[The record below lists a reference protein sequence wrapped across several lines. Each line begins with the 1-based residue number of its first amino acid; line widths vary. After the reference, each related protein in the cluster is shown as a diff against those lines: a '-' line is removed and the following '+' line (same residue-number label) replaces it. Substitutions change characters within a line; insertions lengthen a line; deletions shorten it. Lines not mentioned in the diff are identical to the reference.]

1 MRARTLNLSTYF
13 RIRTSSQ
20 TVMHL
25 NFLNCLP
32 IVLFYSKQ
40 AWLGNIYWTMGT
52 MRRVLPGPL
61 KKKTLKNFNGQK
73 KDNKERVEVVG
84 SNTHAAITI
93 TFSSFWKKKKR
104 KKLKRK
110 RVFGKHQLYV
120 SAYILTYAKGSNSKK
135 SLTVFSVTFLFKS
148 TTFLGMLGFKNIFQT
163 LGNNW
168 RRTPS
173 CKLVTT
179 TLIWYATDCLVCY
192 ATVYK

>member
-1 MRARTLNLSTYF
+1 
-13 RIRTSSQ
+13 
-20 TVMHL
+20 
-25 NFLNCLP
+25 
-32 IVLFYSKQ
+32 
-40 AWLGNIYWTMGT
+40 MGT

-61 KKKTLKNFNGQK
+61 KKKPLKNFNGQK

-93 TFSSFWKKKKR
+93 TFSSFWKKKR

-120 SAYILTYAKGSNSKK
+120 FAYILTYAKGSNSKK

-168 RRTPS
+168 RWTLS

-192 ATVYK
+192 SIY

>member
-25 NFLNCLP
+25 NFLNCWP

-52 MRRVLPGPL
+52 IRRVLPGPL
-61 KKKTLKNFNGQK
+61 KKNLKNFNGQK

-93 TFSSFWKKKKR
+93 TFSSFWKKR

-148 TTFLGMLGFKNIFQT
+148 TTFF
-163 LGNNW
+163 GNAW
-168 RRTPS
+168 
-173 CKLVTT
+173 L
-179 TLIWYATDCLVCY
+179 
-192 ATVYK
+192 